1 MPRSGPEPRVVVVGA
16 GLAGLMTALKLAPH
30 PVLLLTPTP
39 LGEGSASAWAQGGVA
54 AALGDGDTPEQHAA
68 DTVAA
73 GAGLVDP
80 AIALLVANEGPA
92 RVRELLTLGV
102 PFDVDDSGAFLLAL
116 EAAHGRTRVARVK
129 GDLAGRAIMETLI
142 AALRRAT
149 HVECVEGVSLH
160 SLLQDATGR
169 VVGVACEVSNP
180 VNGDVHGEA
189 PGEAPGELRHYYG
202 AATVLATGGLGG
214 LYAVTT
220 NPDTAQG
227 VALAAGWR
235 AGAQLRDLEFVQF
248 HPTAL
253 DVQQHPAPLVTEALR
268 GHGAVLVNTSGEPFM
283 HRYHPAGDLAPRD
296 VVARAIHAER
306 VAGRGTALDAR
317 TAVGAAFPEEFPTV
331 FAACQAAGI
340 DPRVQPIPVAPA
352 AHYHMGG
359 LATDAHA
366 RTTLPGLY
374 AVGECASTGLHG
386 ANRLASNSLLEALVF
401 AHRAAEQLRADWPL
415 LDGEGEAVNVLPE
428 LASGQLP
435 EFSAGQL
442 PEFSA
447 GQLPEFSAGHLPEPA
462 LQLLRE
468 RMSRDAGLVRNAE
481 GLQGLLSFIDGL
493 RATHGDANP
502 LLAARLVASAALQR
516 QESRGGHY
524 RSDYPEPN
532 PKGTTRVA

>member
-1 MPRSGPEPRVVVVGA
+1 MPISGPEPRVVVVGA

-80 AIALLVANEGPA
+80 AIALLVATEGPA

-102 PFDVDDSGAFLLAL
+102 PFDLDAAGAFLLAL

-149 HVECVEGVSLH
+149 HVECVEGASLQA
-160 SLLQDATGR
+160 LLQDSTGR
-169 VVGVACEVSNP
+169 VVGVACELSGEVSGE
-180 VNGDVHGEA
+180 VNDAANGNVQ
-189 PGEAPGELRHYYG
+189 PELRYFHG

-253 DVQQHPAPLVTEALR
+253 DVRQRPAPLVTEALR
-268 GHGAVLVNTSGEPFM
+268 GHGAVLVNADGQPFM
-283 HRYHPAGDLAPRD
+283 QRYHPAGDLAPRD

-359 LATDAHA
+359 LVTDAQG

-401 AHRAAEQLRADWPL
+401 AHRAAQQLRVEL
-415 LDGEGEAVNVLPE
+415 VGVEGATVEAPAVVPAAHLPE
-428 LASGQLP
+428 YS
-435 EFSAGQL
+435 S
-442 PEFSA
+442 
-447 GQLPEFSAGHLPEPA
+447 GHLPEPA

-468 RMSRDAGLVRNAE
+468 RMSRDAGLVRSAE
-481 GLQGLLSFIDGL
+481 GLQGLLDFIAGL
-493 RATHGDANP
+493 AATYGEANP
-502 LLAARLVASAALQR
+502 LVAARLVATAALQR

-532 PKGTTRVA
+532 PPGTARAA

>member
-1 MPRSGPEPRVVVVGA
+1 MPISGPEPRVVVVGA

-73 GAGLVDP
+73 GAGLVEP
-80 AIALLVANEGPA
+80 AIALLVATEGPA

-102 PFDVDDSGAFLLAL
+102 PFDLDAAGAFLLAL

-149 HVECVEGVSLH
+149 HVECVEGASLQA
-160 SLLQDATGR
+160 LLQDSTGR
-169 VVGVACEVSNP
+169 VVGVACELSGEVS
-180 VNGDVHGEA
+180 GEA
-189 PGEAPGELRHYYG
+189 HDAANGNVQPELRYFHG

-253 DVQQHPAPLVTEALR
+253 DVRQRPAPLVTEALR
-268 GHGAVLVNTSGEPFM
+268 GHGAVLVNADGQPFM
-283 HRYHPAGDLAPRD
+283 QRYHPAGDLAPRD

-359 LATDAHA
+359 LVTDAQG

-401 AHRAAEQLRADWPL
+401 AHRAAQQLRVEL
-415 LDGEGEAVNVLPE
+415 VGVEGATVEAPAVVPAAHLPE
-428 LASGQLP
+428 YS
-435 EFSAGQL
+435 S
-442 PEFSA
+442 
-447 GQLPEFSAGHLPEPA
+447 GHLPEPA

-468 RMSRDAGLVRNAE
+468 RMSRDAGLVRSAE
-481 GLQGLLSFIDGL
+481 GLQGLLDFIAGL
-493 RATHGDANP
+493 AATYGEANP
-502 LLAARLVASAALQR
+502 LVAARLVATAALQR

-532 PKGTTRVA
+532 PQGTARVA

>member
-1 MPRSGPEPRVVVVGA
+1 MPISGPEPRVVVVGA

-39 LGEGSASAWAQGGVA
+39 LGEGAASAWAQGGVA

-149 HVECVEGVSLH
+149 HVECVEGASLQA
-160 SLLQDATGR
+160 LLQDSTGR
-169 VVGVACEVSNP
+169 VVGVACEVSGE
-180 VNGDVHGEA
+180 VSGEA
-189 PGEAPGELRHYYG
+189 NGNVQPELRHFYG

-214 LYAVTT
+214 LYAITT

-253 DVQQHPAPLVTEALR
+253 DVQQCPAPLVTEALR
-268 GHGAVLVNTSGEPFM
+268 GHGALLVNADGQPFM
-283 HRYHPAGDLAPRD
+283 QRYHAAADLAPRD

-359 LATDAHA
+359 LVTDAQG

-401 AHRAAEQLRADWPL
+401 AHRAAEQLRVEL
-415 LDGEGEAVNVLPE
+415 VGVGEGSTVEVPM
-428 LASGQLP
+428 AS
-435 EFSAGQL
+435 ST
-442 PEFSA
+442 
-447 GQLPEFSAGHLPEPA
+447 GHLPEYSSGHLPESSSTHLPGPV

-468 RMSRDAGLVRNAE
+468 RMSRDAGLVRSAE
-481 GLQGLLSFIDGL
+481 GLQGLLDFIAGL
-493 RATHGDANP
+493 AATYGEANP
-502 LLAARLVASAALQR
+502 LVAARLVATAALQR
-516 QESRGGHY
+516 QESRGGHH

-532 PKGTTRVA
+532 PQGTARVA

>member
-1 MPRSGPEPRVVVVGA
+1 MPISGPEPRVVVVGA

-54 AALGDGDTPEQHAA
+54 AALGEGDTPEQHAA

-80 AIALLVANEGPA
+80 AVALLVATEGPA

-102 PFDVDDSGAFLLAL
+102 PFDVDAAGAFLLAL

-149 HVECVEGVSLH
+149 HVQCVEGASLH
-160 SLLQDATGR
+160 SLLQDATGSAPGR
-169 VVGVACEVSNP
+169 VVGVCCEV
-180 VNGDVHGEA
+180 D
-189 PGEAPGELRHYYG
+189 GELRRYHA
-202 AATVLATGGLGG
+202 AATVLATGGIGG

-253 DVQQHPAPLVTEALR
+253 DVPLRPAPLVTEALR
-268 GHGAVLVNTSGEPFM
+268 GHGAVLVNANGEPFM
-283 HRYHPAGDLAPRD
+283 QRYHPAGDLAPRD
-296 VVARAIHAER
+296 VVARAIHSER
-306 VAGRGTALDAR
+306 VAGRGVALDAR

-340 DPRVQPIPVAPA
+340 DPRVVPIPVAPA

-359 LATDAHA
+359 LVTDVHG

-386 ANRLASNSLLEALVF
+386 ANRLASNSLLEAVVF
-401 AHRAAEQLRADWPL
+401 AHRAAQQLREDWPAMAASVAET
-415 LDGEGEAVNVLPE
+415 EGAEAP
-428 LASGQLP
+428 A
-435 EFSAGQL
+435 A
-442 PEFSA
+442 
-447 GQLPEFSAGHLPEPA
+447 HLPEPA
-462 LQLLRE
+462 LQQLRE

-481 GLQGLLSFIDGL
+481 GLQGLLNFIDDL
-493 RATHGDANP
+493 RAAHGDANP

-516 QESRGGHY
+516 RESRGGHY
-524 RSDYPEPN
+524 RSDFPEPH
-532 PKGTTRVA
+532 PEGTARVA

>member
-1 MPRSGPEPRVVVVGA
+1 MPISEPEPRVVVVGA

-39 LGEGSASAWAQGGVA
+39 LGEGAASAWAQGGVA

-80 AIALLVANEGPA
+80 AIALLVATEGPA

-102 PFDVDDSGAFLLAL
+102 PFDVDAAGAFLLAL

-149 HVECVEGVSLH
+149 HVECVEGVSLQA
-160 SLLQDATGR
+160 LLQDSAGR
-169 VVGVACEVSNP
+169 VVGVACELSGEVS
-180 VNGDVHGEA
+180 GEA
-189 PGEAPGELRHYYG
+189 NGNVQPVLCHYYG

-214 LYAVTT
+214 LYAITT

-253 DVQQHPAPLVTEALR
+253 DVQQCPAPLVTEALR
-268 GHGAVLVNTSGEPFM
+268 GHGALLVNADGQPFM
-283 HRYHPAGDLAPRD
+283 QRYHPAGDLAPRD

-317 TAVGAAFPEEFPTV
+317 TAVGEAFPEEFPTV

-340 DPRVQPIPVAPA
+340 DPRAQPIPVAPA

-359 LATDAHA
+359 LVTDAQG

-401 AHRAAEQLRADWPL
+401 AHRAAEQLRVELVAV
-415 LDGEGEAVNVLPE
+415 GEGPTVEVPM
-428 LASGQLP
+428 AS
-435 EFSAGQL
+435 ST
-442 PEFSA
+442 
-447 GQLPEFSAGHLPEPA
+447 GHLPEYSSGHLPESSSTHLPGPA

-468 RMSRDAGLVRNAE
+468 RMSRDAGLVRSAE
-481 GLQGLLSFIDGL
+481 GLQGLLDFIAGL
-493 RATHGDANP
+493 AATYGDANP
-502 LLAARLVASAALQR
+502 LVAARLVATAALQR
-516 QESRGGHY
+516 QESRGGHH

-532 PKGTTRVA
+532 PQGTARVA

>member
-1 MPRSGPEPRVVVVGA
+1 
-16 GLAGLMTALKLAPH
+16 MTALKLAPH
-30 PVLLLTPTP
+30 PVLLLTPAP

-54 AALGDGDTPEQHAA
+54 AALGEGDTPEQHAA

-129 GDLAGRAIMETLI
+129 GDLAGRAIMETLN
-142 AALRRAT
+142 AALCRAT

-160 SLLQDATGR
+160 SLLQDSAGR

-180 VNGDVHGEA
+180 VNGDIHGEA
-189 PGEAPGELRHYYG
+189 PGETPGELRHYYG

-235 AGAQLRDLEFVQF
+235 AGARLRDLEFVQF

-283 HRYHPAGDLAPRD
+283 QRYHPAGDLAPRD

-317 TAVGAAFPEEFPTV
+317 TAVGAKFPEEFPTV

-359 LATDAHA
+359 LATDSQG

-401 AHRAAEQLRADWPL
+401 AHRAAEQLRVDWL
-415 LDGEGEAVNVLPE
+415 AMDGEGGAEGEGLPVKVAE
-428 LASGQLP
+428 VPGAHLPALSPAPLP
-435 EFSAGQL
+435 EFST
-442 PEFSA
+442 
-447 GQLPEFSAGHLPEPA
+447 GHLPGPA

-532 PKGTTRVA
+532 PKGTPRVA

>member
-1 MPRSGPEPRVVVVGA
+1 MPISGPEPRVVVVGA

-39 LGEGSASAWAQGGVA
+39 LGEGAASAWAQGGVA

-102 PFDVDDSGAFLLAL
+102 PFDVDAAGAFLLAL

-149 HVECVEGVSLH
+149 HVECVEGASLQA
-160 SLLQDATGR
+160 LLQDSTGR
-169 VVGVACEVSNP
+169 VVGVACELS
-180 VNGDVHGEA
+180 GEA
-189 PGEAPGELRHYYG
+189 NGNVQPELRHYYG

-214 LYAVTT
+214 LYAITT

-253 DVQQHPAPLVTEALR
+253 DVQQCPAPLVTEALR
-268 GHGAVLVNTSGEPFM
+268 GHGALLVNADGQPFM
-283 HRYHPAGDLAPRD
+283 QRYHPAGDLAPRD

-331 FAACQAAGI
+331 FAACQAAGR

-359 LATDAHA
+359 LVTDAQG

-401 AHRAAEQLRADWPL
+401 AHRAAEQLRTDWPL
-415 LDGEGEAVNVLPE
+415 MGGEGGAVNVLPE
-428 LASGQLP
+428 SSTAHLREPST
-435 EFSAGQL
+435 
-442 PEFSA
+442 
-447 GQLPEFSAGHLPEPA
+447 GHLPEPV

-468 RMSRDAGLVRNAE
+468 RMSRDAGLVRSAE
-481 GLQGLLSFIDGL
+481 GLQGLLDFIADL
-493 RATHGDANP
+493 AATYGEANP
-502 LLAARLVASAALQR
+502 LVAARLVATAALQR

-532 PKGTTRVA
+532 PQGTARVA

>member
-1 MPRSGPEPRVVVVGA
+1 MPISGPEPRVVVVGA

-54 AALGDGDTPEQHAA
+54 AALGEGDTPEQHAA

-73 GAGLVDP
+73 GAGLVDSD
-80 AIALLVANEGPA
+80 IALLVANEGPA

-102 PFDVDDSGAFLLAL
+102 PFDVDAAGAFLLAL

-129 GDLAGRAIMETLI
+129 GDLAGRAIMETLL

-149 HVECVEGVSLH
+149 HVECVEGASLH
-160 SLLQDATGR
+160 SLLQDSTGR
-169 VVGVACEVSNP
+169 VVGVACEVS
-180 VNGDVHGEA
+180 
-189 PGEAPGELRHYYG
+189 GELRHYYG

-317 TAVGAAFPEEFPTV
+317 TAVGAKFPEEFPTV

-401 AHRAAEQLRADWPL
+401 AHRAAEQLCADWPAMAASGVEGQGVAL
-415 LDGEGEAVNVLPE
+415 TNEDGLGANLPE
-428 LASGQLP
+428 ASP
-435 EFSAGQL
+435 T
-442 PEFSA
+442 
-447 GQLPEFSAGHLPEPA
+447 HLPEPA
-462 LQLLRE
+462 LQFLRE
-468 RMSRDAGLVRNAE
+468 RMSRDAGLVRSAE
-481 GLQGLLSFIDGL
+481 GLQSLLDFIDGL
-493 RATHGDANP
+493 RAIHGDTNP

-532 PKGTTRVA
+532 PKGTPRVA

>member
-1 MPRSGPEPRVVVVGA
+1 
-16 GLAGLMTALKLAPH
+16 
-30 PVLLLTPTP
+30 
-39 LGEGSASAWAQGGVA
+39 
-54 AALGDGDTPEQHAA
+54 
-68 DTVAA
+68 
-73 GAGLVDP
+73 VDS

-129 GDLAGRAIMETLI
+129 GDLAGRAIMETLN
-142 AALRRAT
+142 AALCRAT

-235 AGAQLRDLEFVQF
+235 AGARLRDLEFVQF

-283 HRYHPAGDLAPRD
+283 KRYHSAGDLAPRD

-317 TAVGAAFPEEFPTV
+317 RAVGAKFPEEFPTV

-359 LATDAHA
+359 LATDAQA

-428 LASGQLP
+428 LAS
-435 EFSAGQL
+435 
-442 PEFSA
+442 

-532 PKGTTRVA
+532 PKGTPRVA

>member
-1 MPRSGPEPRVVVVGA
+1 MPISGPEPRVVVVGA

-80 AIALLVANEGPA
+80 AIALLVATEGPA

-102 PFDVDDSGAFLLAL
+102 PFDLDAAGAFLLAL

-149 HVECVEGVSLH
+149 HVECVEGASLQA
-160 SLLQDATGR
+160 LLQDSTGR
-169 VVGVACEVSNP
+169 VVGVACELSGEVS
-180 VNGDVHGEA
+180 GEA
-189 PGEAPGELRHYYG
+189 HDAANGNVQPELRYFHG

-253 DVQQHPAPLVTEALR
+253 DVRQRPAPLVTEALR
-268 GHGAVLVNTSGEPFM
+268 GHGAVLVNADGQPFM
-283 HRYHPAGDLAPRD
+283 QRYHPAGDLAPRD

-359 LATDAHA
+359 LVTDAQG

-401 AHRAAEQLRADWPL
+401 AHRAAQQLRVEL
-415 LDGEGEAVNVLPE
+415 VGVEGATVEAPAVVPAAHLPE
-428 LASGQLP
+428 YS
-435 EFSAGQL
+435 S
-442 PEFSA
+442 
-447 GQLPEFSAGHLPEPA
+447 GHLPEPA

-468 RMSRDAGLVRNAE
+468 RMSRDAGLVRSAE
-481 GLQGLLSFIDGL
+481 GLQGLLDFIAGL
-493 RATHGDANP
+493 AATYGEANP
-502 LLAARLVASAALQR
+502 LVAARLVATAALQR

-532 PKGTTRVA
+532 PQGTARVA

>member
-1 MPRSGPEPRVVVVGA
+1 MPISGPEPRVVVVGA

-80 AIALLVANEGPA
+80 AIALLVATEGPA

-102 PFDVDDSGAFLLAL
+102 PFDLDAAGAFLLAL

-149 HVECVEGVSLH
+149 HVECVEGASLQA
-160 SLLQDATGR
+160 LLQDSTGR
-169 VVGVACEVSNP
+169 VVGVACELSGEVS
-180 VNGDVHGEA
+180 GEA
-189 PGEAPGELRHYYG
+189 HDAANGNVQPELRYFHG

-253 DVQQHPAPLVTEALR
+253 DVRQRPAPLVTEALR
-268 GHGAVLVNTSGEPFM
+268 GHGAVLVNADGQPFM
-283 HRYHPAGDLAPRD
+283 QRYHPAGDLAPRD

-317 TAVGAAFPEEFPTV
+317 TAVGAKFPEEFPTV

-359 LATDAHA
+359 LVTDAHG

-386 ANRLASNSLLEALVF
+386 ANRLASNSLLEAVVF
-401 AHRAAEQLRADWPL
+401 AHRAAQELRVEL
-415 LDGEGEAVNVLPE
+415 VGVEGATVEAPMASSTGHPPE
-428 LASGQLP
+428 S
-435 EFSAGQL
+435 STT
-442 PEFSA
+442 
-447 GQLPEFSAGHLPEPA
+447 HLPEPA

-468 RMSRDAGLVRNAE
+468 RMSRDAGLVRSAE
-481 GLQGLLSFIDGL
+481 GLQGLLDFIAGL
-493 RATHGDANP
+493 AATYGDANP
-502 LLAARLVASAALQR
+502 LVAARLVATAALQR

-532 PKGTTRVA
+532 PQGTARVA

>member
-1 MPRSGPEPRVVVVGA
+1 MPISGPEPRVVVVGA

-39 LGEGSASAWAQGGVA
+39 LGEGAASAWAQGGVA

-149 HVECVEGVSLH
+149 HVECVEGASLQA
-160 SLLQDATGR
+160 LLQDSTGR
-169 VVGVACEVSNP
+169 VVGVACEVSGE
-180 VNGDVHGEA
+180 VSGEA
-189 PGEAPGELRHYYG
+189 NGNVQPELRHFYG

-214 LYAVTT
+214 LYAITT

-253 DVQQHPAPLVTEALR
+253 DVQQCPAPLVTEALR
-268 GHGAVLVNTSGEPFM
+268 GHGALLVNADGQPFM
-283 HRYHPAGDLAPRD
+283 QRYHAAADLAPRD

-359 LATDAHA
+359 LVTDAQG

-401 AHRAAEQLRADWPL
+401 AHRAAEQLRVEL
-415 LDGEGEAVNVLPE
+415 VGVGEGSTVEVPM
-428 LASGQLP
+428 AS
-435 EFSAGQL
+435 ST
-442 PEFSA
+442 
-447 GQLPEFSAGHLPEPA
+447 GHLPEYSSGHLPESSSTHLPGPV

-468 RMSRDAGLVRNAE
+468 RMSRDAGLVRSAE
-481 GLQGLLSFIDGL
+481 GLQGLLDFIAGL
-493 RATHGDANP
+493 AATYGDANP
-502 LLAARLVASAALQR
+502 LVAARLVATAALQR

-532 PKGTTRVA
+532 PQGTARVA

>member
-1 MPRSGPEPRVVVVGA
+1 
-16 GLAGLMTALKLAPH
+16 
-30 PVLLLTPTP
+30 
-39 LGEGSASAWAQGGVA
+39 
-54 AALGDGDTPEQHAA
+54 
-68 DTVAA
+68 
-73 GAGLVDP
+73 
-80 AIALLVANEGPA
+80 
-92 RVRELLTLGV
+92 
-102 PFDVDDSGAFLLAL
+102 
-116 EAAHGRTRVARVK
+116 
-129 GDLAGRAIMETLI
+129 
-142 AALRRAT
+142 
-149 HVECVEGVSLH
+149 
-160 SLLQDATGR
+160 
-169 VVGVACEVSNP
+169 
-180 VNGDVHGEA
+180 
-189 PGEAPGELRHYYG
+189 
-202 AATVLATGGLGG
+202 LGG

-235 AGAQLRDLEFVQF
+235 AGAKLRDLEFVQF

-283 HRYHPAGDLAPRD
+283 KRYHSAGDLAPRD

-401 AHRAAEQLRADWPL
+401 AHRAAEQLCADWPL

-428 LASGQLP
+428 LASGR
-435 EFSAGQL
+435 L

-462 LQLLRE
+462 LQQLRE
-468 RMSRDAGLVRNAE
+468 RMSRDAGLVRSAE
-481 GLQGLLSFIDGL
+481 GLQSLLDFIDGL
-493 RATHGDANP
+493 RAIHGDTNP

-516 QESRGGHY
+516 RESRGGHY
-524 RSDYPEPN
+524 RSDFPEPH
-532 PKGTTRVA
+532 PEGTTRVA

>member
-1 MPRSGPEPRVVVVGA
+1 MVVVGA

-54 AALGDGDTPEQHAA
+54 AALGEGDTPEQHAA

-80 AIALLVANEGPA
+80 AIALLVATEGPA

-102 PFDVDDSGAFLLAL
+102 PFDVDASGAFLLAL

-149 HVECVEGVSLH
+149 HVECVEGASLQA
-160 SLLQDATGR
+160 LLQDTTGR
-169 VVGVACEVSNP
+169 VVGVACEV
-180 VNGDVHGEA
+180 NGDASSDANVDANGVTSSNAQPEI
-189 PGEAPGELRHYYG
+189 RHYSG
-202 AATVLATGGLGG
+202 AATVLATGGVGG

-235 AGAQLRDLEFVQF
+235 AGAKLRDLEFVQF

-253 DVQQHPAPLVTEALR
+253 DVQQRPAPLVTEALR
-268 GHGAVLVNTSGEPFM
+268 GHGAVLVNADGQPFM

-317 TAVGAAFPEEFPTV
+317 TAVGVAFPEEFPTV

-340 DPRVQPIPVAPA
+340 DPRAQPIPVAPA

-359 LATDAHA
+359 LVTDAHG

-386 ANRLASNSLLEALVF
+386 ANRLASNSLLEAVVF
-401 AHRAAEQLRADWPL
+401 AHRAAQQLRSELELA
-415 LDGEGEAVNVLPE
+415 GEGAGQAERTAVSSQS
-428 LASGQLP
+428 SGQSSEQLP
-435 EFSAGQL
+435 ES
-442 PEFSA
+442 
-447 GQLPEFSAGHLPEPA
+447 SAGHFPASSTVHLPEAA

-468 RMSRDAGLVRNAE
+468 RMSRDAGLMRSAE
-481 GLQGLLSFIDGL
+481 GLQGLLDFIAGL
-493 RATHGDANP
+493 AATYGDANP
-502 LLAARLVASAALQR
+502 LVAARLIATAALQR

-524 RSDYPEPN
+524 RSDFPEPGPEPN
-532 PKGTTRVA
+532 PQGTARAA

>member
-1 MPRSGPEPRVVVVGA
+1 MPISGPEPRVVVVGA

-39 LGEGSASAWAQGGVA
+39 LGEGAASAWAQGGVA

-80 AIALLVANEGPA
+80 AIALLVATEGPA

-102 PFDVDDSGAFLLAL
+102 PFDVDAAGAFLLAL

-149 HVECVEGVSLH
+149 HVECVEGASLH
-160 SLLQDATGR
+160 ALLQDSTGR
-169 VVGVACEVSNP
+169 VLGVACELSGE
-180 VNGDVHGEA
+180 VNDAANGNVQ
-189 PGEAPGELRHYYG
+189 PELRHYYG

-214 LYAVTT
+214 LYAITT

-253 DVQQHPAPLVTEALR
+253 DVQQCPAPLVTEALR
-268 GHGAVLVNTSGEPFM
+268 GHGALLVNADGQPFM
-283 HRYHPAGDLAPRD
+283 QRYHAAADLAPRD

-359 LATDAHA
+359 LVTDAQG

-401 AHRAAEQLRADWPL
+401 AHRAAQQLRTDWPL
-415 LDGEGEAVNVLPE
+415 MGGEGGVVNVLPE
-428 LASGQLP
+428 SSTAHLRESSTA
-435 EFSAGQL
+435 
-442 PEFSA
+442 
-447 GQLPEFSAGHLPEPA
+447 HLPEPA

-468 RMSRDAGLVRNAE
+468 RMSRDAGLVRSAE
-481 GLQGLLSFIDGL
+481 GLQGLLDFIAGL
-493 RATHGDANP
+493 AATYGEANP
-502 LLAARLVASAALQR
+502 LVAARLVATAALQR

-532 PKGTTRVA
+532 PQGTARVA

>member
-1 MPRSGPEPRVVVVGA
+1 MPISEPEPRVVVVGA

-39 LGEGSASAWAQGGVA
+39 LGEGAASAWAQGGVA

-80 AIALLVANEGPA
+80 AIALLVATEGPA

-102 PFDVDDSGAFLLAL
+102 PFDVDAAGAFLLAL

-149 HVECVEGVSLH
+149 HVECVEGVSLQA
-160 SLLQDATGR
+160 LLQDSAGR
-169 VVGVACEVSNP
+169 VVGVACELSGEVS
-180 VNGDVHGEA
+180 GEA
-189 PGEAPGELRHYYG
+189 NGNVQPALCHYYG
-202 AATVLATGGLGG
+202 TATVLATGGLGG
-214 LYAVTT
+214 LYAITT

-253 DVQQHPAPLVTEALR
+253 DVQQCPAPLVTEVLR
-268 GHGAVLVNTSGEPFM
+268 GHGALLVNADGQPFM
-283 HRYHPAGDLAPRD
+283 QRYHAAADLAPRD

-340 DPRVQPIPVAPA
+340 DPRAQPIPVAPA

-359 LATDAHA
+359 LVTDAQG

-401 AHRAAEQLRADWPL
+401 AHRAAEQLRVELVAV
-415 LDGEGEAVNVLPE
+415 GEGPTVEVPM
-428 LASGQLP
+428 AS
-435 EFSAGQL
+435 ST
-442 PEFSA
+442 
-447 GQLPEFSAGHLPEPA
+447 GHLPEYSSGHLPESSTTHLSEST

-468 RMSRDAGLVRNAE
+468 RMSRDAGLVRSAE
-481 GLQGLLSFIDGL
+481 GLQGLLDFIAGL
-493 RATHGDANP
+493 AATYGDANP
-502 LLAARLVASAALQR
+502 LVAARLVATAALQR
-516 QESRGGHY
+516 QESRGGHH

-532 PKGTTRVA
+532 PRGTARVA

>member
-1 MPRSGPEPRVVVVGA
+1 MPIAGPEPRAVVVGA

-54 AALGDGDTPEQHAA
+54 AALGEGDTPEQHAA

-80 AIALLVANEGPA
+80 AIALLVATEGPA

-102 PFDVDDSGAFLLAL
+102 PFDVDASGAFLLAL

-149 HVECVEGVSLH
+149 HVECVEGASLQA
-160 SLLQDATGR
+160 LLEDSTGR
-169 VVGVACEVSNP
+169 VVGVACEVS
-180 VNGDVHGEA
+180 
-189 PGEAPGELRHYYG
+189 GELRHYYG
-202 AATVLATGGLGG
+202 AATVLATGGVGG

-235 AGAQLRDLEFVQF
+235 AGAKLRDLEFVQF

-253 DVQQHPAPLVTEALR
+253 DVQQCPAPLVTEALR
-268 GHGAVLVNTSGEPFM
+268 GHGAVLVNADGQPFM

-317 TAVGAAFPEEFPTV
+317 TAVGVAFPEEFPTV

-340 DPRVQPIPVAPA
+340 DPRAQPIPVAPA

-359 LATDAHA
+359 LVTDAHG

-386 ANRLASNSLLEALVF
+386 ANRLASNSLLEAVVF
-401 AHRAAEQLRADWPL
+401 AHRAAQQLRSELELA
-415 LDGEGEAVNVLPE
+415 GEGAGQAERTAVSSQS
-428 LASGQLP
+428 SGQSSEQLP
-435 EFSAGQL
+435 ESSAAHF
-442 PEFSA
+442 PAS
-447 GQLPEFSAGHLPEPA
+447 STVHLPEAA

-468 RMSRDAGLVRNAE
+468 RMSRDAGLVRTAE
-481 GLQGLLSFIDGL
+481 GLQGLLDFIAGL
-493 RATHGDANP
+493 AATYGDANP
-502 LLAARLVASAALQR
+502 LVAACLIATAALQR

-524 RSDYPEPN
+524 RSDFPVPN
-532 PKGTTRVA
+532 PQGTARAA

>member
-1 MPRSGPEPRVVVVGA
+1 MPISGPEPRVVVVGA

-39 LGEGSASAWAQGGVA
+39 LGEGAASAWAQGGVA

-80 AIALLVANEGPA
+80 AIALLVATEGPA

-102 PFDVDDSGAFLLAL
+102 PFDVDAAGAFLLAL

-149 HVECVEGVSLH
+149 HVECVEGASLQA
-160 SLLQDATGR
+160 LLQDSAGR
-169 VVGVACEVSNP
+169 VVGVACELSGA
-180 VNGDVHGEA
+180 VNDEVHGEA
-189 PGEAPGELRHYYG
+189 HGERHGDVQPALCHYYG

-253 DVQQHPAPLVTEALR
+253 DVQQRPAPLVTEALR
-268 GHGAVLVNTSGEPFM
+268 GHGALLVNADGQPFM

-331 FAACQAAGI
+331 FAACRAAGI
-340 DPRVQPIPVAPA
+340 DPRAQPIPVAPA

-359 LATDAHA
+359 LVTDAQG

-401 AHRAAEQLRADWPL
+401 AHRAAQQLRVEL
-415 LDGEGEAVNVLPE
+415 VDGEGAAVEAPMASSTGHLPE
-428 LASGQLP
+428 S
-435 EFSAGQL
+435 SAT
-442 PEFSA
+442 
-447 GQLPEFSAGHLPEPA
+447 HLPEPA

-468 RMSRDAGLVRNAE
+468 RMSRDAGLVRSAE
-481 GLQGLLSFIDGL
+481 GLQGLLDFIAGL
-493 RATHGDANP
+493 AATYGEANP
-502 LLAARLVASAALQR
+502 LVAARLVATAALQR

-532 PKGTTRVA
+532 PQGTARVA

>member
-1 MPRSGPEPRVVVVGA
+1 MPISEPEPRVVVVGA

-54 AALGDGDTPEQHAA
+54 AALGEGDTPEQHAA

-80 AIALLVANEGPA
+80 AIALLVATEGPA

-102 PFDVDDSGAFLLAL
+102 PFDVDASGAFLLAL

-149 HVECVEGVSLH
+149 HVECVEGASLQA
-160 SLLQDATGR
+160 LLQDSSGR
-169 VVGVACEVSNP
+169 VVGVACEVS
-180 VNGDVHGEA
+180 GEV
-189 PGEAPGELRHYYG
+189 RHYYG
-202 AATVLATGGLGG
+202 AATVLATGGVGG

-235 AGAQLRDLEFVQF
+235 AGAKLRDLEFVQF

-253 DVQQHPAPLVTEALR
+253 DVQQRPAPLVTEALR
-268 GHGAVLVNTSGEPFM
+268 GHGAVLVNADGQPFM
-283 HRYHPAGDLAPRD
+283 YRYHPAGDLAPRD

-359 LATDAHA
+359 LVTDAHG

-386 ANRLASNSLLEALVF
+386 ANRLASNSLLEAVVF
-401 AHRAAEQLRADWPL
+401 AHRAAQQLRVELAGG
-415 LDGEGEAVNVLPE
+415 GEGAAVEAPM
-428 LASGQLP
+428 AS
-435 EFSAGQL
+435 SA
-442 PEFSA
+442 P
-447 GQLPEFSAGHLPEPA
+447 HLPEPA

-481 GLQGLLSFIDGL
+481 GLQGLLDFIAEL
-493 RATHGDANP
+493 SATYGDANP
-502 LLAARLVASAALQR
+502 LVAARLVATAALQR

-524 RSDYPEPN
+524 RSDHPEPN
-532 PKGTTRVA
+532 PQGTARAA

>member
-1 MPRSGPEPRVVVVGA
+1 MPISGPEPRVVVVGA

-39 LGEGSASAWAQGGVA
+39 LGEGAASAWAQGGVA

-149 HVECVEGVSLH
+149 HVECVEGASLQA
-160 SLLQDATGR
+160 LLQDSTGR
-169 VVGVACEVSNP
+169 VVGVACEVSGE
-180 VNGDVHGEA
+180 VSGEA
-189 PGEAPGELRHYYG
+189 NGNVQPELRHFYG

-214 LYAVTT
+214 LYAITT

-253 DVQQHPAPLVTEALR
+253 DVQQCPAPLVTEALR
-268 GHGAVLVNTSGEPFM
+268 GHGALLVNADGQPFM
-283 HRYHPAGDLAPRD
+283 QRYHAAADLAPRD

-359 LATDAHA
+359 LVTDAQG

-401 AHRAAEQLRADWPL
+401 AHRAAEQLRVEL
-415 LDGEGEAVNVLPE
+415 VGVGEGSTVEVPM
-428 LASGQLP
+428 AS
-435 EFSAGQL
+435 ST
-442 PEFSA
+442 
-447 GQLPEFSAGHLPEPA
+447 GHLPEYSSGHLPESSSTHLPGPV

-468 RMSRDAGLVRNAE
+468 RMSRDAGLVRSAE
-481 GLQGLLSFIDGL
+481 GLQGLLDFIAGL
-493 RATHGDANP
+493 AATYGEANP
-502 LLAARLVASAALQR
+502 LVAARLVATAALQR

-532 PKGTTRVA
+532 PQGTARVA

>member
-1 MPRSGPEPRVVVVGA
+1 
-16 GLAGLMTALKLAPH
+16 MTALKLAPH

-54 AALGDGDTPEQHAA
+54 AALGEGDTPEQHAA

-80 AIALLVANEGPA
+80 DIALLVANEGPA

-102 PFDVDDSGAFLLAL
+102 PFDVDAAGAFLLAL

-129 GDLAGRAIMETLI
+129 GDLAGRAIMETLL

-149 HVECVEGVSLH
+149 HVECVEGASLH
-160 SLLQDATGR
+160 SLLQDSTGR
-169 VVGVACEVSNP
+169 VVGVACEVS
-180 VNGDVHGEA
+180 
-189 PGEAPGELRHYYG
+189 GELRHYYG
-202 AATVLATGGLGG
+202 VATVLATGGLGG

-268 GHGAVLVNTSGEPFM
+268 GHGAVLVNADGQPFM
-283 HRYHPAGDLAPRD
+283 QRYHPAGDLAPRD

-306 VAGRGTALDAR
+306 LAGRGTALDAR

-359 LATDAHA
+359 LATDAQG

-401 AHRAAEQLRADWPL
+401 AHRAAEQLRADWPAM
-415 LDGEGEAVNVLPE
+415 DGEGGAEGEGLPVKVAE
-428 LASGQLP
+428 VPGAHLPALSPAPLP
-435 EFSAGQL
+435 EFST
-442 PEFSA
+442 
-447 GQLPEFSAGHLPEPA
+447 GHLPESSTGHLPGPA
-462 LQLLRE
+462 LQVLRE

-481 GLQGLLSFIDGL
+481 GLQSLLDFIAGLA
-493 RATHGDANP
+493 ATYGEANP
-502 LLAARLVASAALQR
+502 LVAARLVASAALQR
-516 QESRGGHY
+516 QESLGGHY

-532 PKGTTRVA
+532 PQGTVRVA